1 MLSAHPWAGGTRLTG
16 GTLEF
21 GVRALAD
28 ATLTRP
34 PAVADLLV
42 AGHAGAVVQ
51 RAVTGASA
59 PEWLAFAHSALAGSM
74 ALKKRFAEY
83 RQSAFRRSAFHMIL
97 RRSCRAHLRTACF
110 RSGRS

>member
-1 MLSAHPWAGGTRLTG
+1 MLSAHSWAGGTRLTG
-16 GTLEF
+16 ETLEF

-59 PEWLAFAHSALAGSM
+59 PKRIADAHSAVAGSM
-74 ALKKRFAEY
+74 ALKKRFAGY
-83 RQSAFRRSAFHMIL
+83 RQSAFRRSAFHIIL
-97 RRSCRAHLRTACF
+97 CRSCHTHLRTACF

>member
-1 MLSAHPWAGGTRLTG
+1 MLSAHSWTGGTRLTG

-28 ATLTRP
+28 ATLTIP

-59 PEWLAFAHSALAGSM
+59 PKWVAVAHSAFADSM
-74 ALKKRFAEY
+74 ALKKEDKIR
-83 RQSAFRRSAFHMIL
+83 
-97 RRSCRAHLRTACF
+97 
-110 RSGRS
+110 